1 MSLVIHGTADKT
13 VPIEAT
19 GHVVA
24 KRVPG
29 ARLIEYD
36 GEPHVVFATQQ
47 DRLTQDLLDFL
58 GEGDSA
64 AHARSERQN
73 WPERSN
79 ALGD

>member
-1 MSLVIHGTADKT
+1 M
-13 VPIEAT
+13 
-19 GHVVA
+19 VA

-47 DRLTQDLLDFL
+47 DRLTPDLLDFL

-64 AHARSERQN
+64 AHEQSEKA
-73 WPERSN
+73 EL
-79 ALGD
+79 A